1 LEFGVLDE
9 ASDLRQKHILKGS
22 TASKSPHFLT
32 STEAVIKFYSET
44 STREKAVQIIGCMKN
59 KSRICMMAAGI
70 LLMGCA
76 AGNSE
81 IVLDPVGPPTTPA
94 ALVPVRTGT
103 LTVYSAFKVNADFD
117 SIDPD
122 RAEYSNYRIYSPDGK
137 LLERVQNDNGSN
149 FGSPAAV
156 TLAPGKYRVV
166 AHANG
171 YGMVTVPVVIDAN
184 RATTVHLNGGSSD
197 ETADNQN
204 GTVRLPDGN
213 VVGWRTVE

>member
-1 LEFGVLDE
+1 
-9 ASDLRQKHILKGS
+9 
-22 TASKSPHFLT
+22 
-32 STEAVIKFYSET
+32 
-44 STREKAVQIIGCMKN
+44 
-59 KSRICMMAAGI
+59 MMAAGI

-81 IVLDPVGPPTTPA
+81 IVLDPVGPPPTPA
-94 ALVPVRTGT
+94 TRVNPNTGT
-103 LTVYSAFKVNADFD
+103 LTVYSAFEANADFD
-117 SIDPD
+117 SVDPD

-149 FGSPAAV
+149 SGSPADV

-171 YGMVTVPVVIDAN
+171 YGTVTVPVVIDAN
-184 RATTVHLNGGSSD
+184 RVTTVHLNGGSSD

-213 VVGWRTVE
+213 VAGWRTVE

>member
-1 LEFGVLDE
+1 
-9 ASDLRQKHILKGS
+9 
-22 TASKSPHFLT
+22 
-32 STEAVIKFYSET
+32 
-44 STREKAVQIIGCMKN
+44 MKN
-59 KSRICMMAAGI
+59 KSKLCMMAAGI

-103 LTVYSAFKVNADFD
+103 LTVYSAFKVNADFN
-117 SIDPD
+117 SRDPD
-122 RAEYSNYRIYSPDGK
+122 RQEYSDYRIYSPDGK
-137 LLERVQNDNGSN
+137 LLQRVHNDTGSN

-171 YGMVTVPVVIDAN
+171 YGTVTVPVVIDAN
-184 RATTVHLNGGSSD
+184 RVTAVHLEGGSSD